1 MKRIQKPTHV
11 AIFHISRGGPGTKKC
26 NQWDLPMEANI
37 HRMAGFMLQ
46 ATSKR
51 LLQQDALLEYYER
64 LLAVP
69 PAPHK

>member
-1 MKRIQKPTHV
+1 MLQYFIFLEV
-11 AIFHISRGGPGTKKC
+11 ALEPKKF
-26 NQWDLPMEANI
+26 NKWDLPMEANI

-51 LLQQDALLEYYER
+51 LLQQDALLKYYER

>member
-1 MKRIQKPTHV
+1 MLQYFMFLEV
-11 AIFHISRGGPGTKKC
+11 ALEPKKC
-26 NQWDLPMEANI
+26 NQWDLPMEANF
-37 HRMAGFMLQ
+37 HRMVGFMLQ

-51 LLQQDALLEYYER
+51 LLQQDALLKYYER